1 MTATS
6 EKPAPGVVSKK
17 TGVRWIPV
25 IGLEVHCQLDTRTK
39 LFCGCEYRFGAP
51 PNSLTC
57 PRCTGQPGALPV
69 LNREA
74 LALAVRAA
82 LALGADVAPW
92 SKFDR
97 KNYFYCDL
105 PKGYQISQ
113 YDRPFCTGG
122 GITLPSGKRVR
133 LTRIHL
139 EEDAGK
145 AIHDRGDETLVD
157 LNRSSVPLIESVT
170 EADMQTA
177 EEAHD
182 YLSALKE
189 ILQYIGASRCDME
202 KGELRCDV
210 NVSVHPEGE
219 PWRAKVEVKNVNSFR
234 FVQSA
239 IEHEIA
245 RQIEAY
251 ESGDPARYPVQ
262 ETRLF
267 DAALGVTRT
276 MRSKES
282 AHDYRYF
289 AEPDLPPVHVDAAF
303 LERQRGFLP
312 ELPAARRE
320 RYRKELGLSEYDAK
334 VLVADRA
341 LADFF
346 EMAARVS
353 KKPKECANWITNEVS
368 RALGSPELGIATVDE
383 MAMRPSDLAEMI
395 DLIDQ
400 GLIHNN
406 SGRELIR
413 AMMKTG
419 RKAEKLVEEL
429 GLAQVQDAGAIEGWC
444 REALK
449 GKDKIVADVKAGKTN
464 AINALLGPVM
474 KASGGKANPQAV
486 RETLLRL
493 IEKET

>member
-1 MTATS
+1 
-6 EKPAPGVVSKK
+6 VSASVGTG
-17 TGVRWIPV
+17 TGVRWVPV

-51 PNSLTC
+51 PNTLTC

-74 LALAVRAA
+74 LGLALRAA
-82 LALGADVAPW
+82 IALGADVAPW

-145 AIHDRGDETLVD
+145 AIHDRGDTTLVD
-157 LNRSSVPLIESVT
+157 LNRSGVPLIESVS
-170 EADMQTA
+170 EADLTSA
-177 EEAHD
+177 SEAHE
-182 YLSALKE
+182 YLTALKE
-189 ILQYIGASRCDME
+189 ILQYVGASRCDME

-219 PWRAKVEVKNVNSFR
+219 PWRTKVEVKNVNSFR
-234 FVQSA
+234 FVEQA

-251 ESGDPARYPVQ
+251 ESGDPAKYPVQ

-267 DAALGVTRT
+267 DSKTGTTRS
-276 MRSKES
+276 MRGKEN

-289 AEPDLPPVHVDAAF
+289 AEPDLAPVHVDPAF
-303 LERQRGFLP
+303 LEKQRSYVP
-312 ELPAARRE
+312 ELPSSRRE
-320 RYRKELGLSEYDAK
+320 RYAKEYYLGAK
-334 VLVADRA
+334 ESAILASDRA
-341 LADFF
+341 LSDWFDTAV
-346 EMAARVS
+346 RVS
-353 KKPKECANWITNEVS
+353 KKPKQVANWITNEVL
-368 RALGSPELGIATVDE
+368 RAFGDAEVGMSSVDE
-383 MAMRPSDLAEMI
+383 ILMKPSDLGEMI
-395 DLIDQ
+395 DLIER
-400 GLIHNN
+400 GVIHNN
-406 SGRELIR
+406 AGRQLVR
-413 AMMKTG
+413 AMMTTG
-419 RKAEKLVEEL
+419 KAPEVLIEEL
-429 GLAQVQDAGAIEGWC
+429 GLAQVQGGAEIEGWC
-444 REALK
+444 REALV
-449 GKDKIVADVKAGKTN
+449 GKEKIIEDVKAGKPN

-486 RETLLRL
+486 KDTLLK
-493 IEKET
+493 IIQQGA